1 MEALKRYGTGGEQKV
16 TVQQV
21 SVNEGE
27 QAIIGNVNQAASGT
41 AAEKPVTATSAL
53 SDARQQAM
61 PIIET
66 PAHW

>member
-1 MEALKRYGTGGEQKV
+1 
-16 TVQQV
+16 V
-21 SVNEGE
+21 SVNKGG
-27 QAIIGNVNQAASGT
+27 QPIVGNVNQAAGGT

-66 PAHW
+66 PAQVVPLRTKNNDGG